1 MWGIFLGMHKTKK
14 RGTSHHFRGKGWV
27 RSQNKCLN
35 AAFAA
40 HHGTELWQ
48 NSFISWMLSRYLGF
62 SPPQPLPLDAQ
73 KGNRSRLDKC
83 RQMRTGHLRRVC
95 HTMHLSEMLSYFDGN
110 IHCQF
115 MRACRLHCWLRN
127 VGIKRA
133 VLTDSCTAVAFLTC
147 HTRTRACWRL

>member
-1 MWGIFLGMHKTKK
+1 M
-14 RGTSHHFRGKGWV
+14 

-35 AAFAA
+35 AAFAV
-40 HHGTELWQ
+40 HHGT
-48 NSFISWMLSRYLGF
+48 FIYFLTAVLIFRISLNNPCFQTRERGDS
-62 SPPQPLPLDAQ
+62 
-73 KGNRSRLDKC
+73 SRLDKC

-147 HTRTRACWRL
+147 HTRTRACWRLRGKHDAASGGGGVMGKLRLYLFDSSCR

>member
-1 MWGIFLGMHKTKK
+1 MYKTKQK
-14 RGTSHHFRGKGWV
+14 KGTSHHFRGKGWV
-27 RSQNKCLN
+27 RRKNKYLN
-35 AAFAA
+35 AAFAVHQGA
-40 HHGTELWQ
+40 ELWQ
-48 NSFISWMLSRYLGF
+48 NLFISRLLRRYLGF
-62 SPPQPLPLDAQ
+62 PSAIPSFKRAKRGDS
-73 KGNRSRLDKC
+73 SRLDKC

>member
-1 MWGIFLGMHKTKK
+1 MNVQNKNKK
-14 RGTSHHFRGKGWV
+14 RHIPSLQGKRLSEESKLVPERSICSSSWDRIMSELIYFLTVVLIFRT
-27 RSQNKCLN
+27 
-35 AAFAA
+35 F
-40 HHGTELWQ
+40 
-48 NSFISWMLSRYLGF
+48 
-62 SPPQPLPLDAQ
+62 PQQSLLLDAQ
-73 KGNRSRLDKC
+73 RGNSSRLDKR